1 MMDMVFCSHE
11 HLDHL
16 DVAPNWTSAC
26 ALPGKGEP
34 RTGNENAT
42 REPHTSIVPKSRKVS
57 GMSDGIE
64 TASVGGS
71 FATIGEMLV
80 DFTPLVDRSTTVGFR
95 MHPGGSPRN
104 VAVGL
109 ARCGARVEFAGA
121 ASTDLFGRV
130 LVGNL
135 EREGVGTRFLAR
147 SAAPSTLAFVAI
159 ERDGPS
165 FSFYRT
171 GAADTQ
177 LTAADVPPAIDESD
191 VLHFGSIGLLA
202 APTSETVLALADRLH
217 GRRLLSFDPNIRPSL
232 IDDPDAYRRVLARTV
247 RAADVVKLSE
257 ADLAWWMPGIA
268 VEEAADRLRAVGP
281 ALVVVTLGGRG
292 CYARTSEREMRVP
305 APRVEVVDTVG
316 AGDAFS
322 SGLLLRLWER
332 ALASRRALERAD
344 AAMVEDALRFAAA
357 AAALTCT
364 RAGADPPRRDEIE
377 QLLGPGVGHA
387 AH

>member
-1 MMDMVFCSHE
+1 M
-11 HLDHL
+11 
-16 DVAPNWTSAC
+16 
-26 ALPGKGEP
+26 
-34 RTGNENAT
+34 
-42 REPHTSIVPKSRKVS
+42 
-57 GMSDGIE
+57 
-64 TASVGGS
+64 GGS
-71 FATIGEMLV
+71 FATIGEILV
-80 DFTPLVDRSTTVGFR
+80 DFTPLVDCGTTVGFR
-95 MHPGGSPRN
+95 MHAGGSPCN

-121 ASTDLFGRV
+121 ASTDLFGRF
-130 LVGNL
+130 LVARL

-147 SAAPSTLAFVAI
+147 SAAPSTLAFIAV

-177 LTAADVPPAIDESD
+177 LRAADVPPGIDESD
-191 VLHFGSIGLLA
+191 VLHFGSISLLA
-202 APTSETVLALADRLH
+202 APTSETVLALVDRLR

-232 IDDPDAYRRVLARTV
+232 IGDPDAYRRSLGRAVG
-247 RAADVVKLSE
+247 AADVVKLSE
-257 ADLAWWMPGIA
+257 ADLAWWMPGTP
-268 VEEAADRLRAVGP
+268 VEEAADGLRALGP

-292 CYARTSEREMRVP
+292 CYARASRCEMRVP
-305 APRVEVVDTVG
+305 APRVKVVDTVG

-332 ALASRRALERAD
+332 GLASRRALEQTD
-344 AAMVEDALRFAAA
+344 AEVFEDVLRFAAA

-364 RAGADPPRRDEIE
+364 KAGADPPQRGEIE
-377 QLLGPGVGHA
+377 QLLGRGVGHA